1 MGVKSNMSSS
11 FKIPYLRWW
20 IVGLLLCA
28 TMINYLDR
36 QTLTIASTTICKAY
50 DLNEKDYSHIVMA
63 FLLAYAIMQPFAGRI
78 IDWLGTRAGFS
89 LSVLWWGTANMLTA
103 LASGLYSFSIF
114 RFLLGLG
121 EAGNFP
127 ASIKTVAEWFP
138 ARERAMAT
146 GAFNMGAGIGAIIA
160 PPAIGFL
167 ILNYGWQSGFVVTGI
182 LTLIWAPLWYFFYRR
197 PQDHPMIT
205 DEELARISG
214 PEEKAADAPA
224 PKVSWKELVAHR
236 ELWGCVIA
244 KFLSDPVWWF
254 YLFWLPKYMQD
265 ARGFSLKEIA
275 LFAWLPYVTAD
286 VGCLFGGGISSFF
299 IKRGMNV
306 IRARKIGLCVC
317 AAMMPIAFVAARV
330 QNPYLALACISI
342 ATFGHQ
348 AWSSNLLT
356 LPADLFPKRQ
366 VATAYGIA
374 GSAGSWGG
382 VIFTPLV
389 GIILLNLGYMP
400 VFTIVGLL
408 HIIAAVVVVFMIR
421 ENAADRA
428 CTASE
433 R

>member
-1 MGVKSNMSSS
+1 MDLKSNTSSG

-50 DLNEKDYSHIVMA
+50 ELNENDYSHIVMS

-89 LSVLWWGTANMLTA
+89 LSVLWWGAANMLTA

-160 PPAIGFL
+160 PPMIGFL
-167 ILNYGWQSGFVVTGI
+167 ILKYGWQSGFVVTGI
-182 LTLIWAPLWYFFYRR
+182 LTLIWAPLWYLFYRR
-197 PQDHPMIT
+197 PQEHPLIT
-205 DEELARISG
+205 SQELARISD
-214 PEEKAADAPA
+214 PEDKAAADAPA
-224 PKVSWKELVAHR
+224 PKASWKELVVHR

-265 ARGFSLKEIA
+265 ARGFSLKDIA
-275 LFAWLPYVTAD
+275 LFTWLPYVTAD
-286 VGCLFGGGISSFF
+286 IGCLFGGGISSFF
-299 IKRGMNV
+299 IKRGMGV
-306 IRARKIGLCVC
+306 VKARKVGLCVC
-317 AAMMPIAFVAARV
+317 ASMMPIAFVAARV
-330 QNPYLALACISI
+330 DNAYLALTCISI

-348 AWSSNLLT
+348 SWSSNLLT

-366 VATAYGIA
+366 VATAYGLA

-382 VIFTPLV
+382 VVFTPLV
-389 GIILLNLGYMP
+389 GMILTKFGYMP

-408 HIIAAVVVVFMIR
+408 HVTAAIVVLFMIKER
-421 ENAADRA
+421 AEVRAAA
-428 CTASE
+428 
-433 R
+433 